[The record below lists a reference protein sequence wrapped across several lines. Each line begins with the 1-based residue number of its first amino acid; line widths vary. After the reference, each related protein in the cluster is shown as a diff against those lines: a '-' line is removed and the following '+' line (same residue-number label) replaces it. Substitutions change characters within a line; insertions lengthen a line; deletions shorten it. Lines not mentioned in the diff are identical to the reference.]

1 MSAIRSRNNMLSNN
15 AFERAVG
22 QRGPRL
28 SAAGAPCPAAQ
39 LGRYASRDS
48 SRVCAS
54 VPGKRWS
61 SGNHRSAIRG
71 NVGVSV
77 ISVAGGKVSG
87 STSFCNW
94 EREQVI
100 NVVLACRNAVHPG
113 FALACARGT
122 VALGSAT
129 HNMSFERTTMRGT
142 RSALTPRAAQL
153 DR

>member
-1 MSAIRSRNNMLSNN
+1 MLISNN

-22 QRGPRL
+22 QCGPRL
-28 SAAGAPCPAAQ
+28 SAARRSWPAAQ

-48 SRVCAS
+48 SRACAS

-61 SGNHRSAIRG
+61 SGNRRSAIGG
-71 NVGVSV
+71 NVCVSV

-87 STSFCNW
+87 STSLCNW

-100 NVVLACRNAVHPG
+100 NVVLAGRNAVHPG
-113 FALACARGT
+113 FALAWARGT
-122 VALGSAT
+122 VALGTAT
-129 HNMSFERTTMRGT
+129 HNMSFERTTLRGT